1 MALHAAR
8 STKRHEPSNEVAGT
22 RLHAHVHSTT
32 KRADGY
38 ERRRP
43 EETALHKVVK
53 RAWPSFADRCD
64 EGTGGGLPKFVRRE
78 VVRSAALL
86 LRTRGRRPAVLAVQE
101 VRLR

>member
-1 MALHAAR
+1 MAVHAAR
-8 STKRHEPSNEVAGT
+8 STKPHEVSNEVAET
-22 RLHAHVHSTT
+22 RLHAHVHSTS

-43 EETALHKVVK
+43 EETVLHKTVQ
-53 RAWPSFADRCD
+53 RAWPSFVERCD
-64 EGTGGGLPKFVRRE
+64 EAGGLPKFVRRE

>member
-1 MALHAAR
+1 MAVHAAR

-43 EETALHKVVK
+43 EETALHKIVQ
-53 RAWPSFADRCD
+53 RAWPSFVDRCD